1 VLCGPLT
8 GGAFLAELMAVEL
21 GIDFA
26 FSERVA
32 SDRRELF
39 PVAYRI
45 MPASRSVLDGRRV
58 AIVDDAISAGS
69 AVRGTY
75 REVVACGATPVA
87 LGALLVLGTGASEFA
102 AAQELPLERL
112 DELPFDMWRPATC
125 PLCAT
130 ETPLTDP

>member
-1 VLCGPLT
+1 
-8 GGAFLAELMAVEL
+8 MAVEL

-39 PVAYRI
+39 PVDYRI
-45 MPASRSVLDGRRV
+45 MPASRSVLEGRRV

-75 REVVACGATPVA
+75 REVAGCGATPVA
-87 LGALLVLGTGASEFA
+87 LGALLMLGTAAPEFA
-102 AAQELPLERL
+102 ATQGLPLERL
-112 DELPFDMWRPATC
+112 DELPFDVWHPAAC
-125 PLCAT
+125 PLCAS